1 MAEAIPINERDLPYE
16 RLCNNLSDGIMT
28 LGGDSHGQRISDR
41 IWEQLG
47 RLPYRGGQL
56 ARLPWNR
63 GGPRLLTDGFF
74 FTNFV
79 RGGDESECLCNS
91 SPI

>member
-1 MAEAIPINERDLPYE
+1 MPINERDLPYE

-47 RLPYRGGQL
+47 RLPYRGG
-56 ARLPWNR
+56 
-63 GGPRLLTDGFF
+63 PRLLTNVFF
-74 FTNFV
+74 Y
-79 RGGDESECLCNS
+79 
-91 SPI
+91 

>member
-1 MAEAIPINERDLPYE
+1 MAEAIPINDCDLAYE

-28 LGGDSHGQRISDR
+28 LGGDSHGRFISDR

-47 RLPYRGGQL
+47 RLPYRGG
-56 ARLPWNR
+56 
-63 GGPRLLTDGFF
+63 PRLLTNGFS

-79 RGGDESECLCNS
+79 KGG
-91 SPI
+91 